1 MAKKGRLFI
10 QGFLDGKRIALSDS
24 PDTVDRISIKP
35 FDGTNLDEIQIQAT
49 IKTRQEMGALRDVLA
64 VIEQCFN
71 GFPEK
76 QDWVKHNGME
86 TNAPLGYSP
95 E

>member
-1 MAKKGRLFI
+1 MAKKGKLFI
-10 QGFLDGKRIALSDS
+10 QGFSDSKRLASHDSLDG
-24 PDTVDRISIKP
+24 VDRVAIKP

-71 GFPEK
+71 GMPEK
-76 QDWVKHNGME
+76 EDWVKHNGME
-86 TNAPLGYSP
+86 TNAPLGYCP